1 MAATPNERL
10 AHLLSRGQL
19 LTQRWSAL
27 PGQPGS
33 PEIYHNGL
41 GRYFVGRPV
50 LNHEERVTIQYA
62 PDPDRVLEQAA
73 TTIRRDRFGSYKY
86 DQDQRFPVTRR
97 LAYAAFPDIRPKNQ
111 ATALTDEWIVPEVE
125 RGECSTTQA
134 AALGLP
140 YRHRITNETI
150 AEWTERHAERKN
162 QPPRLNE
169 EERLFLQ
176 EQAHLEDRARQRD
189 LPIDYT

>member
-1 MAATPNERL
+1 MAATPNERI
-10 AHLLSRGQL
+10 AFLLSRGQL
-19 LTQRWSAL
+19 LTKRWSAL

-50 LNHEERVTIQYA
+50 LDHEDRVTIQYA
-62 PDPDRVLEQAA
+62 PDPDRVLEHAA
-73 TTIRRDRFGSYKY
+73 TTIRRDRFGSYIY

-97 LAYAAFPDIRPKNQ
+97 LAYAAFPDLRP
-111 ATALTDEWIVPEVE
+111 
-125 RGECSTTQA
+125 
-134 AALGLP
+134 
-140 YRHRITNETI
+140 
-150 AEWTERHAERKN
+150 KN

-176 EQAHLEDRARQRD
+176 EQAHLEAKERQRD
-189 LPIDYT
+189 LPIRYF